1 MKRKLVRL
9 LLWLLMP
16 ASIMHAAQPTDTLQT
31 DTVPD
36 LPTDIKAS
44 IFDASAGDDL
54 YTSFGHCAIRLECPS
69 KGFDICFTFALDDNY
84 EKKMTFF
91 TGKGFGTYN
100 VMDTQRYIESYSME
114 HRTVTMYELNLTLD
128 EIRLLWE
135 QLDTEL
141 SHPTAYRYDYLHTN
155 CSSMCM
161 KALEAALIDEEIVY
175 DQLPP
180 SVTGTYRDF
189 VRSLAKESPWSE
201 FFWQTLLGSEGEE
214 TGILTDKISPFFIA
228 DILSHARFKHN
239 NGSSR
244 PVLKSSKG
252 KLVNTPSPLAP
263 HPSSFTP
270 TICMAIVLLVALLL
284 TAVGRVKR
292 KSQPVKIASKG
303 FDALLLISQ
312 TLIGLLVCYM
322 TFGSQL
328 SSAHHNWYALVF
340 NPLPLLAWLF
350 LRRRPWYSRVWAG
363 FGIIALLFV
372 CSMPFNPQLDWPHAF
387 LLLAY
392 AVRCLDISSQA
403 KRTKETITLLRKAY

>member
-1 MKRKLVRL
+1 ML
-9 LLWLLMP
+9 LPTGIVHAVLP
-16 ASIMHAAQPTDTLQT
+16 ADSVQT
-31 DTVPD
+31 DSVPA

-44 IFDASAGDDL
+44 LFDASAGGDL

-69 KGFDICFTFALDDNY
+69 KGFDICFTFGLEDSYD
-84 EKKMTFF
+84 EKLAFF
-91 TGKGFGTYN
+91 SGKGFGTYS
-100 VMDTQRYIESYSME
+100 VMDTRRYIAAYGME
-114 HRTVTMYELNLTLD
+114 HRTVMMYELNLTLD
-128 EIRLLWE
+128 EIRRLWE

-141 SHPTAYRYDYLHTN
+141 SHPTAYRYDYLQTN

-189 VRSLAKESPWSE
+189 VRSLGGESPWSE

-214 TGILTDKISPFFIA
+214 TGILSDKISPFFIV
-228 DILSHARFKHN
+228 DILRHAHFQHID
-239 NGSSR
+239 GSSR
-244 PVLKSSKG
+244 PVLKSPKG
-252 KLVNTPSPLAP
+252 KQVNNPTPPPAAFWP
-263 HPSSFTP
+263 HPMV
-270 TICMAIVLLVALLL
+270 CMAIVLLVALLL

-392 AVRCLDISSQA
+392 AVRCLDIS
-403 KRTKETITLLRKAY
+403 LLRKAY